1 MRIALMAHIK
11 YQAVF
16 IRVEDPV
23 NGYNQFYCSQAGSQM
38 AAGAGYRINEPGP
51 QQFTQ
56 RRRLTIAQA
65 AQVIGNMV

>member
-1 MRIALMAHIK
+1 MSHIK
-11 YQAVF
+11 YQAVL
-16 IRVEDPV
+16 ICMEDPV
-23 NGYNQFYCSQAGSQM
+23 NSYNQFYRTQTGSQM
-38 AAGAGYRINEPGP
+38 AAGTGYRINEPGP